1 MYCTWLTLERGNPF
15 PSLYKTLLIL
25 SQHCIFYH
33 LYVVSLTSLV
43 SNQHLRSHPETMI
56 IELVADVIGFGMG
69 LGGGATEYG
78 NLPVVISHIE
88 PDGPAGV

>member
-1 MYCTWLTLERGNPF
+1 
-15 PSLYKTLLIL
+15 
-25 SQHCIFYH
+25 
-33 LYVVSLTSLV
+33 
-43 SNQHLRSHPETMI
+43 MI